1 MYAWEFH
8 NTFSTRKQTT
18 IQDKIK
24 FKLDAS
30 YQILMNDYALNM
42 QFFERWMRLQF
53 N

>member
-1 MYAWEFH
+1 MHESFVILSVLA
-8 NTFSTRKQTT
+8 KQTT

-24 FKLDAS
+24 FKLDAN

-42 QFFERWMRLQF
+42 QYFERWMRLQF